1 MAAIT
6 NVKVPAAVIPYT
18 KGYLP
23 GPANEQDVPLDKQ
36 KPSKKKTKTQPQAPL
51 FVASLFKLPTKAP
64 TGFEG
69 DVEFPTGRG
78 YEGPFVEETGPVNG
92 QGQYGP
98 EKQLFSIPDNRY
110 LNIKPAEDTWLSE
123 AIGPSQDEL
132 DAENNGMRWWWA
144 LEHRF
149 MPPGSKWNETVWNG
163 VDRENKWLM
172 NLLKQQAADKNGLDG
187 SVMSPIA
194 KVRLRGQWLSERNKA
209 IQDYINGNWDDPDRA
224 YKDFQDAIHKID
236 TKLIEL
242 GEDPALLRPVPPVAG
257 KRDKF
262 TTAAGPSKLRKQ
274 WNYANTVNNKLG
286 EWIASGK
293 INDPNFMSSREA
305 ATYLDST
312 YETLVKYIKES
323 SNSMADAEKKRM
335 QILTLTDEGYDAVVT
350 VIKEYQ
356 KALAGVMSSASAK
369 EWSQNNKG
377 KVNEVIKAFGFDP
390 DHMDKENLGNQVA
403 ALGGIIVSSLAR
415 NDELP
420 HDVAVDLKAIEDQ
433 YETYMENMMLAANVA
448 PNVVAAL
455 ASTLGEIAGD
465 QYNDQAFVSGRALS
479 DNLGDIEDLST
490 KIPRNAVPLSPLLK
504 DGVKFTWPSL
514 AKDPKGLKAST
525 NPESEGENN
534 PSKAYENVPGVELR
548 F

>member
-23 GPANEQDVPLDKQ
+23 GPANEQDVPLDKP
-36 KPSKKKTKTQPQAPL
+36 KPAKKKPETQSRVPW
-51 FVASLFKLPTKAP
+51 FTTSLFKLPTEAP
-64 TGFEG
+64 TGFNGE
-69 DVEFPTGRG
+69 VEFPTGRG
-78 YEGPFVEETGPVNG
+78 YEGPFVEESAKG

-123 AIGPSQDEL
+123 AIGPSKDEL
-132 DAENNGMRWWWA
+132 DAENNGLRWWWA

-172 NLLKQQAADKNGLDG
+172 NLLKQQAAEKNGLDG

-209 IQDYINGNWDDPDRA
+209 IQDYINGNWDDPERA

-262 TTAAGPSKLRKQ
+262 TTTAGPSKLRKQ

-293 INDPNFMSSREA
+293 INDPTFMSSREA

-335 QILTLTDEGYDAVVT
+335 QILTLTDEGYDAVVK

-377 KVNEVIKAFGFDP
+377 KINAVIKAFGFDP
-390 DHMDKENLGNQVA
+390 DRMDKESLGNQIA

-479 DNLGDIEDLST
+479 DNLGTIEDLST

-534 PSKAYENVPGVELR
+534 PSQAYENVPGVELR